1 MGSVAPD
8 SPQSKTDVVAEFRR
22 GQILSAARDRFGRQ
36 GLRGTTVAD
45 IARAAG
51 VAKGTVY
58 LYFRSK
64 DELLRSVL
72 TGDLAELHDETVPEI
87 SAPGSLED
95 KLRRF
100 IRTELAFFDRHRD
113 FIEQCHFEMAPDVR
127 KQARGQLAAIY
138 AAQTKAREGAL
149 ASSPDARHDAVNA
162 ALGIVTLVHGLAIH
176 RLRGWA
182 TDDLS
187 TAVEWATSLIA
198 KGLLRR

>member
-1 MGSVAPD
+1 MGSSNPRT
-8 SPQSKTDVVAEFRR
+8 KIDVVADFRR
-22 GQILSAARDRFGRQ
+22 DQIFSAARDCFGRQ

-64 DELLRSVL
+64 DDLLRDLL
-72 TGDLAELHDETVPEI
+72 TGDLAELHDETVPGV
-87 SAPGSLED
+87 SAQGTLEE

-100 IRTELAFFDRHRD
+100 IRAELAFFDRHRD

-127 KQARGQLAAIY
+127 KQARSQLAAIY
-138 AAQTKAREGAL
+138 AAQTKAWEGAL
-149 ASSPDARHDAVNA
+149 ASSPDARHDAVSA

-176 RLRGWA
+176 RLRGW
-182 TDDLS
+182 TTEDLA
-187 TAVEWATSLIA
+187 TAVEWATSLVA